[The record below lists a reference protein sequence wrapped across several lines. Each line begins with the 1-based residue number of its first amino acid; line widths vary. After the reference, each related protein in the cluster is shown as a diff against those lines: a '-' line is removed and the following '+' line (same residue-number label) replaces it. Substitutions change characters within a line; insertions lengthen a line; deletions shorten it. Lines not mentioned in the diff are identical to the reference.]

1 MINSYKQ
8 RYVCEPVYTM
18 AGRLVAMEVLTSFTT
33 PEGNAVSYN
42 DVTDILTPE
51 YKWLNFVR
59 QLYGVSCWQNWLV
72 RHHIVISLNVD
83 ADTAVWLLR
92 DKAVLS
98 MIAKMPFIRLEVH
111 EHFPTSDKEKRG
123 LLHHLRPHASMWLDD
138 VGSGSHNNFGLL
150 IRGYF
155 SGAKI
160 DKSFFWQH
168 HVSDKA
174 WLGKVIRDLTR
185 FAGNVIVEGVEHT
198 GHTMALMTTPHCWL
212 QGHLFQRTDIDRIPE
227 VPLWIN
233 SVLTTPSG

>member
-123 LLHHLRPHASMWLDD
+123 NEKLIADRTLLRIKCAGFNRTYTIAAKKHRIARTQLTGFFAVQNHTDPFCIW
-138 VGSGSHNNFGLL
+138 
-150 IRGYF
+150 RG
-155 SGAKI
+155 
-160 DKSFFWQH
+160 
-168 HVSDKA
+168 
-174 WLGKVIRDLTR
+174 
-185 FAGNVIVEGVEHT
+185 
-198 GHTMALMTTPHCWL
+198 
-212 QGHLFQRTDIDRIPE
+212 QRR
-227 VPLWIN
+227 
-233 SVLTTPSG
+233 